1 MTDAEQITKAINI
14 LVKICLLVNEN
25 MDCSGSLH
33 LNDTQTGSLIDF
45 LDDIEAVIN
54 GTEED
59 T

>member
-1 MTDAEQITKAINI
+1 
-14 LVKICLLVNEN
+14 

-45 LDDIEAVIN
+45 LDDIETVIN
-54 GTEED
+54 GNEED